1 MKIAINCIFC
11 QPKGGGIK
19 EYIVNL
25 TNNLALYDQ
34 DNTYILYV
42 LEDQLDYAQRT
53 LPKMF
58 KIKTVPF
65 KSDFLSVVKRSL
77 FSQRFWTKEEKTER
91 FDIFHSPFFHAPKMK
106 KAKLIL
112 TVHDLRLYRYP
123 KTYNPLRYIFLKRAV
138 KDAVHRADH
147 IISISNFTK
156 QDLVELCSVSS
167 KKITV
172 IHEAINREGFS
183 TKLLE
188 GYQLPEDYQ
197 YLASTRFLFSLG
209 HIEPRKNYQRLIEA
223 FKAIKAKEC
232 NTDIKLV
239 IAGKKYVDY
248 KDTIKLMKETPDVIY
263 LDFVPRELLLWLY
276 KNTSLFVL
284 PSIYE
289 GFGFPPLEAASMGT
303 ISAVSNVSSIPEV
316 CGDCAFYFNPY
327 DVDNMAATIDDAL
340 NNEEERLKKKNLLEM
355 QLNKTSWEQ
364 NAAKTIKLYEA
375 IGVRLKGIVSPP

>member
-25 TNNLALYDQ
+25 TNHIALCDQ

-42 LEDQLDYAQRT
+42 LEDQLEFAKKLLPQR
-53 LPKMF
+53 F
-58 KIKTVPF
+58 QIKVVPF

-123 KTYNPLRYIFLKRAV
+123 QTYNPLRYMFLKRAV
-138 KDAVHRADH
+138 KDAISRADH
-147 IISISNFTK
+147 IISISEFTK
-156 QDLVELCSVSS
+156 QEMVELCGVSPE
-167 KKITV
+167 KITV
-172 IHEAINREGFS
+172 IYEAVNRNAFS
-183 TKLLE
+183 EKQLE
-188 GYQLPEDYQ
+188 NYVLPKEYTELGQ
-197 YLASTRFLFSLG
+197 GRILFSLG
-209 HIEPRKNYQRLIEA
+209 HIEPRKNYLRLIEA
-223 FKAIKAKEC
+223 FKKLKEKEE
-232 NTDIKLV
+232 NQDLKLV

-248 KDTIKLMKETPDVIY
+248 INTIRLMEETPDVVY
-263 LDFVPRELLLWLY
+263 LDFIPRELLLWLY
-276 KNTSLFVL
+276 KNATLFVF
-284 PSIYE
+284 PSTYE

-327 DVDNMAATIDDAL
+327 DVDNMAATIEDAL
-340 NNEEERLKKKNLLEM
+340 NNAEGRQKKEKLLET

-364 NAAKTIKLYEA
+364 NAADTIKLYQT
-375 IGVRLKGIVSPP
+375 I

>member
-25 TNNLALYDQ
+25 TNHIALCDQ

-42 LEDQLDYAQRT
+42 LEDQLEFAKKLLPQR
-53 LPKMF
+53 F
-58 KIKTVPF
+58 QIKVVPF

-123 KTYNPLRYIFLKRAV
+123 QTYNPLRYMFLKRAV
-138 KDAVHRADH
+138 KDAISRADH
-147 IISISNFTK
+147 IISISEFTK
-156 QDLVELCSVSS
+156 QEMVELCGVSS
-167 KKITV
+167 EKITV
-172 IHEAINREGFS
+172 IYEAVNRNAFS
-183 TKLLE
+183 EKQLE
-188 GYQLPEDYQ
+188 NYVLPKEYTELGQ
-197 YLASTRFLFSLG
+197 GRILFSLG
-209 HIEPRKNYQRLIEA
+209 HIEPRKNYHRLIEA
-223 FKAIKAKEC
+223 FKKLKEKEE
-232 NTDIKLV
+232 NHDLKLV

-248 KDTIKLMKETPDVIY
+248 INTIRLMEETPDVVY
-263 LDFVPRELLLWLY
+263 LDFIPRELLLWLY
-276 KNTSLFVL
+276 KNATLFVF
-284 PSIYE
+284 PSTYE

-327 DVDNMAATIDDAL
+327 DVDNMAATIEDAL
-340 NNEEERLKKKNLLEM
+340 NNAEERQKKEKLLET

-364 NAAKTIKLYEA
+364 NAADTIKLYQT
-375 IGVRLKGIVSPP
+375 I

>member
-25 TNNLALYDQ
+25 TNHIALCDQ

-42 LEDQLDYAQRT
+42 LEDQLEFAKKLLPQR
-53 LPKMF
+53 F
-58 KIKTVPF
+58 QIKVVPF

-123 KTYNPLRYIFLKRAV
+123 QTYNPLRYMFLKRAV
-138 KDAVHRADH
+138 KDAISRADH
-147 IISISNFTK
+147 IISISEFTK
-156 QDLVELCSVSS
+156 QEMVELCGVSPE
-167 KKITV
+167 KITV
-172 IHEAINREGFS
+172 IYEAVNRNAFS
-183 TKLLE
+183 EKQLE
-188 GYQLPEDYQ
+188 NYVLPKEYTELGQ
-197 YLASTRFLFSLG
+197 GRILFSLG
-209 HIEPRKNYQRLIEA
+209 HIEPRKNYPRLIEA
-223 FKAIKAKEC
+223 FKKLKEKEE
-232 NTDIKLV
+232 NQDLKLV

-248 KDTIKLMKETPDVIY
+248 INTIRLMEETPDVVY
-263 LDFVPRELLLWLY
+263 LDFIPRELLLWLY
-276 KNTSLFVL
+276 KNATLFVF
-284 PSIYE
+284 PSTYE

-327 DVDNMAATIDDAL
+327 DVDNMAATIEDAL
-340 NNEEERLKKKNLLEM
+340 NNAEERQKKEKLLET

-364 NAAKTIKLYEA
+364 NAADTIKLYQT
-375 IGVRLKGIVSPP
+375 I

>member
-25 TNNLALYDQ
+25 TNHIALCDQ

-42 LEDQLDYAQRT
+42 LEDQLEFAKKLLPQR
-53 LPKMF
+53 F
-58 KIKTVPF
+58 QIKVVPF

-123 KTYNPLRYIFLKRAV
+123 QTYNPLRYMFLKRAV
-138 KDAVHRADH
+138 KDAISRADH
-147 IISISNFTK
+147 IISISEFTK
-156 QDLVELCSVSS
+156 QEMVELCGVSPE
-167 KKITV
+167 KITV
-172 IHEAINREGFS
+172 IYEAVNRNAFS
-183 TKLLE
+183 EKQLE
-188 GYQLPEDYQ
+188 NYVLPKEYTELGQ
-197 YLASTRFLFSLG
+197 GRILFSLG
-209 HIEPRKNYQRLIEA
+209 HIEPRKNYPRLIEA
-223 FKAIKAKEC
+223 FKKLKEKEESQ
-232 NTDIKLV
+232 DLKLV

-248 KDTIKLMKETPDVIY
+248 INTIRLMEETPDVVY
-263 LDFVPRELLLWLY
+263 LDFIPRELLLWLY
-276 KNTSLFVL
+276 KNATLFVF
-284 PSIYE
+284 PSTYE

-327 DVDNMAATIDDAL
+327 DVDNMAATIEDAL
-340 NNEEERLKKKNLLEM
+340 NNAEERQKKEKLLET

-364 NAAKTIKLYEA
+364 NAADTIKLYQT
-375 IGVRLKGIVSPP
+375 I

>member
-25 TNNLALYDQ
+25 TNHIALCDQ

-42 LEDQLDYAQRT
+42 LEDQLEFAKKLLPQR
-53 LPKMF
+53 F
-58 KIKTVPF
+58 QIKVVPF

-123 KTYNPLRYIFLKRAV
+123 QTYNPLRYMFLKRAV
-138 KDAVHRADH
+138 KDAISRADH
-147 IISISNFTK
+147 IISISEFTK
-156 QDLVELCSVSS
+156 QEMVELCGVSPE
-167 KKITV
+167 KITV
-172 IHEAINREGFS
+172 IYEAVNRNAFS
-183 TKLLE
+183 EKQLE
-188 GYQLPEDYQ
+188 NYVLPKEYTELGQ
-197 YLASTRFLFSLG
+197 GRILFSLG
-209 HIEPRKNYQRLIEA
+209 HIEPRKNYHRLIEA
-223 FKAIKAKEC
+223 FKKLKEKEE
-232 NTDIKLV
+232 NQDLKLV

-248 KDTIKLMKETPDVIY
+248 INTIRLMEETPDVVY
-263 LDFVPRELLLWLY
+263 LDFIPRELLLWLY
-276 KNTSLFVL
+276 KNATLFVF
-284 PSIYE
+284 PSTYE

-327 DVDNMAATIDDAL
+327 DVDNMAATIEDAL
-340 NNEEERLKKKNLLEM
+340 NNAEERQKKEKLLET

-364 NAAKTIKLYEA
+364 NAADTIKLYQT
-375 IGVRLKGIVSPP
+375 I

>member
-25 TNNLALYDQ
+25 TNHIALCDQ

-42 LEDQLDYAQRT
+42 LEDQLEFAKKLLPQR
-53 LPKMF
+53 F
-58 KIKTVPF
+58 QIKVVPF

-123 KTYNPLRYIFLKRAV
+123 QTYNPLRYMFLKRAV
-138 KDAVHRADH
+138 KDAISRADH
-147 IISISNFTK
+147 IISISEFTK
-156 QDLVELCSVSS
+156 QDMVELCGVSPE
-167 KKITV
+167 KITV
-172 IHEAINREGFS
+172 IYEAVNRNAFS
-183 TKLLE
+183 EKQLE
-188 GYQLPEDYQ
+188 NYVLPKEYTELGQ
-197 YLASTRFLFSLG
+197 GRILFSLG
-209 HIEPRKNYQRLIEA
+209 HIEPRKNYPRLIEA
-223 FKAIKAKEC
+223 FKKLKEKEE
-232 NTDIKLV
+232 NQDLKLV

-248 KDTIKLMKETPDVIY
+248 INTIRLMEETPDVVY
-263 LDFVPRELLLWLY
+263 LDFIPRELLLWLY
-276 KNTSLFVL
+276 KNATLFVF
-284 PSIYE
+284 PSTYE

-327 DVDNMAATIDDAL
+327 DVDNMAATIEDAL
-340 NNEEERLKKKNLLEM
+340 NNAEERQKKEKLLET

-364 NAAKTIKLYEA
+364 NAADTIKLYQT
-375 IGVRLKGIVSPP
+375 I

>member
-25 TNNLALYDQ
+25 TNHIALCDQ

-42 LEDQLDYAQRT
+42 LEDQLEFAKKLLPQR
-53 LPKMF
+53 F
-58 KIKTVPF
+58 QIKVVPF
-65 KSDFLSVVKRSL
+65 MSDFLSVVKRSL

-123 KTYNPLRYIFLKRAV
+123 QTYNPLRYMFLKRAV
-138 KDAVHRADH
+138 KDAISRADH
-147 IISISNFTK
+147 IISISEFTK
-156 QDLVELCSVSS
+156 QEMVELCGVSPE
-167 KKITV
+167 KITV
-172 IHEAINREGFS
+172 IYEAVNRNAFS
-183 TKLLE
+183 EKQLE
-188 GYQLPEDYQ
+188 NYVLPKEYTELGQ
-197 YLASTRFLFSLG
+197 GRILFSLG
-209 HIEPRKNYQRLIEA
+209 HIEPRKNYPRLIEA
-223 FKAIKAKEC
+223 FKKLKEKEE
-232 NTDIKLV
+232 NQDLKLV

-248 KDTIKLMKETPDVIY
+248 INTIRLMEETPDVVY
-263 LDFVPRELLLWLY
+263 LDFIPRELLLWLY
-276 KNTSLFVL
+276 KNATLFVF
-284 PSIYE
+284 PSTYE

-327 DVDNMAATIDDAL
+327 DVDNMAATIEDAL
-340 NNEEERLKKKNLLEM
+340 NNAEERQKKEKLLET

-364 NAAKTIKLYEA
+364 NAADTIKLYQT
-375 IGVRLKGIVSPP
+375 I

>member
-25 TNNLALYDQ
+25 TNHIALCDQ

-42 LEDQLDYAQRT
+42 LEDQLEFAKKMLPQR
-53 LPKMF
+53 F
-58 KIKTVPF
+58 QIKVVPF

-123 KTYNPLRYIFLKRAV
+123 QTYNPLRYMFLKRAV
-138 KDAVHRADH
+138 KDAISRADH
-147 IISISNFTK
+147 IISISEFTK
-156 QDLVELCSVSS
+156 QEMVELCGVSPE
-167 KKITV
+167 KITV
-172 IHEAINREGFS
+172 IYEAVNRNAFS
-183 TKLLE
+183 EKQLE
-188 GYQLPEDYQ
+188 NYVLPKEYTELGQ
-197 YLASTRFLFSLG
+197 GRILFSLG
-209 HIEPRKNYQRLIEA
+209 HIEPRKNYPRLIEA
-223 FKAIKAKEC
+223 FKKLKEKEE
-232 NTDIKLV
+232 NQDLKLV

-248 KDTIKLMKETPDVIY
+248 INTIRLMEETPDVVY
-263 LDFVPRELLLWLY
+263 LDFIPRELLLWLY
-276 KNTSLFVL
+276 KNATLFVF
-284 PSIYE
+284 PSTYE

-340 NNEEERLKKKNLLEM
+340 NNAEERQKKEKLLET

-364 NAAKTIKLYEA
+364 NAADTIKLYQT
-375 IGVRLKGIVSPP
+375 I

>member
-156 QDLVELCSVSS
+156 QDLVELCSVSPE
-167 KKITV
+167 KITV

-223 FKAIKAKEC
+223 FKAIKTKEC

>member
-25 TNNLALYDQ
+25 TNHIALCDQ

-42 LEDQLDYAQRT
+42 LEDQLEFAKKLLPQR
-53 LPKMF
+53 F
-58 KIKTVPF
+58 RIKVVPF

-123 KTYNPLRYIFLKRAV
+123 QTYNPLRYMFLKRAV
-138 KDAVHRADH
+138 KDAISRADH
-147 IISISNFTK
+147 IISISEFTK
-156 QDLVELCSVSS
+156 QEMVELCGVSPE
-167 KKITV
+167 KITV
-172 IHEAINREGFS
+172 IYEAVNRNAFS
-183 TKLLE
+183 EKQLE
-188 GYQLPEDYQ
+188 NYVLPKEYTELGQ
-197 YLASTRFLFSLG
+197 GRILFSLG
-209 HIEPRKNYQRLIEA
+209 HIEPRKNYPRLIEA
-223 FKAIKAKEC
+223 FKKLKEKEE
-232 NTDIKLV
+232 NQDLKLV

-248 KDTIKLMKETPDVIY
+248 INTIRLMEETPDVVY
-263 LDFVPRELLLWLY
+263 LDFIPRELLLWLY
-276 KNTSLFVL
+276 KNATLFVF
-284 PSIYE
+284 PSTYE

-327 DVDNMAATIDDAL
+327 DVDNMAATIEDAL
-340 NNEEERLKKKNLLEM
+340 NNAEERQKKEKLLET

-364 NAAKTIKLYEA
+364 NAADTIKLYQT
-375 IGVRLKGIVSPP
+375 I

>member
-25 TNNLALYDQ
+25 TNHIALCDQ

-42 LEDQLDYAQRT
+42 LEDQLEFAKKLLPQR
-53 LPKMF
+53 F
-58 KIKTVPF
+58 QIKVVPF

-123 KTYNPLRYIFLKRAV
+123 QTYNPLRYMFLKRAV
-138 KDAVHRADH
+138 KDAISRADH
-147 IISISNFTK
+147 IISISEFTK
-156 QDLVELCSVSS
+156 QEMAELCGVSPE
-167 KKITV
+167 KITV
-172 IHEAINREGFS
+172 IYEAVNRNAFS
-183 TKLLE
+183 EKQLE
-188 GYQLPEDYQ
+188 NYVLPKEYTELGQ
-197 YLASTRFLFSLG
+197 GRILFSLG
-209 HIEPRKNYQRLIEA
+209 HIEPRKNYPRLIEA
-223 FKAIKAKEC
+223 FKKLKEKEE
-232 NTDIKLV
+232 NHDLKLV

-248 KDTIKLMKETPDVIY
+248 INTIRLMEETPDVVY
-263 LDFVPRELLLWLY
+263 LDFIPRELLLWLY
-276 KNTSLFVL
+276 KNATLFVF
-284 PSIYE
+284 PSTYE

-327 DVDNMAATIDDAL
+327 DVDNMAATIEDAL
-340 NNEEERLKKKNLLEM
+340 NNAEERQKKEKLLET

-364 NAAKTIKLYEA
+364 NAADTIKLYQT
-375 IGVRLKGIVSPP
+375 I

>member
-25 TNNLALYDQ
+25 TNHIALCDQ

-42 LEDQLDYAQRT
+42 LEDQLEFAKKLLPQR
-53 LPKMF
+53 F
-58 KIKTVPF
+58 QIKVVPF

-123 KTYNPLRYIFLKRAV
+123 QTYNPLRYMFLKRAV
-138 KDAVHRADH
+138 KDAISRADH
-147 IISISNFTK
+147 IISISEFTK
-156 QDLVELCSVSS
+156 QEMVELCGVSPE
-167 KKITV
+167 KITV
-172 IHEAINREGFS
+172 IYEAVNRNAFS
-183 TKLLE
+183 EKQLE
-188 GYQLPEDYQ
+188 NYVLPKEYTELGQ
-197 YLASTRFLFSLG
+197 GRILFSLG
-209 HIEPRKNYQRLIEA
+209 HIEPRKNYPRLIEA
-223 FKAIKAKEC
+223 FKKLKEKEE
-232 NTDIKLV
+232 NQDLKLV

-248 KDTIKLMKETPDVIY
+248 INTIRLMEETPDVVY
-263 LDFVPRELLLWLY
+263 LDFIPRELLLWLY
-276 KNTSLFVL
+276 KNATLFVF
-284 PSIYE
+284 PSTYE

-327 DVDNMAATIDDAL
+327 DVDNMAATIEDAL
-340 NNEEERLKKKNLLEM
+340 NNAEGRQKKEKLLET

-364 NAAKTIKLYEA
+364 NAADTIKLYQT
-375 IGVRLKGIVSPP
+375 I

>member
-25 TNNLALYDQ
+25 TNHIALCDQ
-34 DNTYILYV
+34 DKTYILYV
-42 LEDQLDYAQRT
+42 LEDQLEFAKKLLPQR
-53 LPKMF
+53 F
-58 KIKTVPF
+58 QIKVVPF

-123 KTYNPLRYIFLKRAV
+123 QTYNPLRYMFLKRAV
-138 KDAVHRADH
+138 KDAISRADH
-147 IISISNFTK
+147 IISISEFTK
-156 QDLVELCSVSS
+156 QEMVELCGVSPE
-167 KKITV
+167 KITV
-172 IHEAINREGFS
+172 IYEAVNRNAFS
-183 TKLLE
+183 EKQLE
-188 GYQLPEDYQ
+188 NYVLPKEYTELGQ
-197 YLASTRFLFSLG
+197 GRILFSLG
-209 HIEPRKNYQRLIEA
+209 HIEPRKNYPRLIEA
-223 FKAIKAKEC
+223 FKKLKEKEE
-232 NTDIKLV
+232 NQDLKLV

-248 KDTIKLMKETPDVIY
+248 INTIRLMEETPDVVY
-263 LDFVPRELLLWLY
+263 LDFIPRELLLWLY
-276 KNTSLFVL
+276 KNATLFVF
-284 PSIYE
+284 PSTYE

-327 DVDNMAATIDDAL
+327 DVDNMAATIEDAL
-340 NNEEERLKKKNLLEM
+340 NNAEGRQKKEKLLET

-364 NAAKTIKLYEA
+364 NAADTIKLYQT
-375 IGVRLKGIVSPP
+375 I

>member
-25 TNNLALYDQ
+25 TNHIALCDQ

-42 LEDQLDYAQRT
+42 LEDQLEFAKKLLPQR
-53 LPKMF
+53 F
-58 KIKTVPF
+58 QIKVVPF

-123 KTYNPLRYIFLKRAV
+123 QTYNPLRYMFLKRAV
-138 KDAVHRADH
+138 KDAISRADH
-147 IISISNFTK
+147 IISISEFTK
-156 QDLVELCSVSS
+156 QEMVELCGVSPE
-167 KKITV
+167 KITV
-172 IHEAINREGFS
+172 IYEAVNRNAFS
-183 TKLLE
+183 EKQLE
-188 GYQLPEDYQ
+188 NYVLPKEYTELGQ
-197 YLASTRFLFSLG
+197 GRILFSLG
-209 HIEPRKNYQRLIEA
+209 HIEPRKNYPRLIEA
-223 FKAIKAKEC
+223 FKKLKEKEE
-232 NTDIKLV
+232 NHDLKLV

-248 KDTIKLMKETPDVIY
+248 INTIRLMEETPDVVY
-263 LDFVPRELLLWLY
+263 LDFIPRELLLWLY
-276 KNTSLFVL
+276 KNATLFVF
-284 PSIYE
+284 PSTYE

-340 NNEEERLKKKNLLEM
+340 NNAEERQKKEKLLET

-364 NAAKTIKLYEA
+364 NAADTIKLYQT
-375 IGVRLKGIVSPP
+375 I

>member
-25 TNNLALYDQ
+25 TNHIALCDQ

-42 LEDQLDYAQRT
+42 LEDQLEFAKKLLPQR
-53 LPKMF
+53 F
-58 KIKTVPF
+58 QIKVVPF

-123 KTYNPLRYIFLKRAV
+123 QTYNPLRYMFLKRAV
-138 KDAVHRADH
+138 KDAISRADH
-147 IISISNFTK
+147 IISISEFTK
-156 QDLVELCSVSS
+156 QEMVELCGVSPE
-167 KKITV
+167 KITV
-172 IHEAINREGFS
+172 IYEAVNRNAFS
-183 TKLLE
+183 EKQLE
-188 GYQLPEDYQ
+188 NYVLPKEYTELGQ
-197 YLASTRFLFSLG
+197 GRILFSLG
-209 HIEPRKNYQRLIEA
+209 HIEPRKNYPRLIEA
-223 FKAIKAKEC
+223 FKKLKEKEE
-232 NTDIKLV
+232 NHDLKLV

-248 KDTIKLMKETPDVIY
+248 INTIRLMEETPDVVY
-263 LDFVPRELLLWLY
+263 LDFIPRELLLWLY
-276 KNTSLFVL
+276 KNATLFVF
-284 PSIYE
+284 PSTYE

-327 DVDNMAATIDDAL
+327 DVDNMAATIEDAL
-340 NNEEERLKKKNLLEM
+340 NNAEERQKKEKLLET

-364 NAAKTIKLYEA
+364 NAADTIKLYQT
-375 IGVRLKGIVSPP
+375 I

>member
-25 TNNLALYDQ
+25 TNHIALCDQ

-42 LEDQLDYAQRT
+42 LEDQLEFAKKLLPQR
-53 LPKMF
+53 F
-58 KIKTVPF
+58 QIKVVPF

-123 KTYNPLRYIFLKRAV
+123 QTYNPLRYMFLKRAV
-138 KDAVHRADH
+138 KDAISRADH
-147 IISISNFTK
+147 IISISEFTK
-156 QDLVELCSVSS
+156 QEMVELCGVSPE
-167 KKITV
+167 KITV
-172 IHEAINREGFS
+172 IYEAVNRNAFS
-183 TKLLE
+183 EKQLE
-188 GYQLPEDYQ
+188 NYVLPKEYTELGQ
-197 YLASTRFLFSLG
+197 GRILFSLG
-209 HIEPRKNYQRLIEA
+209 HIEPRKKYPRLIEA
-223 FKAIKAKEC
+223 FKKLKEKEE
-232 NTDIKLV
+232 NQDLKLV

-248 KDTIKLMKETPDVIY
+248 INTIRLMEETPDVVY
-263 LDFVPRELLLWLY
+263 LDFIPRELLLWLY
-276 KNTSLFVL
+276 KNATLFVF
-284 PSIYE
+284 PSTYE

-327 DVDNMAATIDDAL
+327 DVDNMAATIEDAL
-340 NNEEERLKKKNLLEM
+340 NNAEERQKKEKLLET

-364 NAAKTIKLYEA
+364 NAADTIKLYQT
-375 IGVRLKGIVSPP
+375 I

>member
-11 QPKGGGIK
+11 QPKGGCIK

-25 TNNLALYDQ
+25 TNHIALCDQ

-42 LEDQLDYAQRT
+42 LEDQLEFAKKLLPQR
-53 LPKMF
+53 F
-58 KIKTVPF
+58 QIKVVPF

-123 KTYNPLRYIFLKRAV
+123 QTYNPLRYMFLKRAV
-138 KDAVHRADH
+138 KDAISRADH
-147 IISISNFTK
+147 IISISEFTK
-156 QDLVELCSVSS
+156 QEMVELCGVSPE
-167 KKITV
+167 KITV
-172 IHEAINREGFS
+172 IYEAVNRNAFS
-183 TKLLE
+183 EKQLE
-188 GYQLPEDYQ
+188 NYVLPKEYTELGQ
-197 YLASTRFLFSLG
+197 GRILFSLG
-209 HIEPRKNYQRLIEA
+209 HIEPRKNYPRLIEA
-223 FKAIKAKEC
+223 FKKLKEKEE
-232 NTDIKLV
+232 NQDLKLV

-248 KDTIKLMKETPDVIY
+248 INTIRLMEETPDVVY
-263 LDFVPRELLLWLY
+263 LDFIPRELLLWLY
-276 KNTSLFVL
+276 KNATLFVF
-284 PSIYE
+284 PSTYE

-327 DVDNMAATIDDAL
+327 DVDNMAATIEDAL
-340 NNEEERLKKKNLLEM
+340 NNAEERQKKEKLLET

-364 NAAKTIKLYEA
+364 NAADTIKLYQT
-375 IGVRLKGIVSPP
+375 I

>member
-25 TNNLALYDQ
+25 TNHIALCDQ

-42 LEDQLDYAQRT
+42 LEDQLEFAKKLLPQR
-53 LPKMF
+53 F
-58 KIKTVPF
+58 QIKVVPF

-123 KTYNPLRYIFLKRAV
+123 QTYNPLRYMFLKRAV
-138 KDAVHRADH
+138 KDAISRADH
-147 IISISNFTK
+147 IISISEFTK
-156 QDLVELCSVSS
+156 QEMVELCGVSPE
-167 KKITV
+167 KITV
-172 IHEAINREGFS
+172 IYEAVNRNAFS
-183 TKLLE
+183 EKQLE
-188 GYQLPEDYQ
+188 NYVLPKEYTELGQ
-197 YLASTRFLFSLG
+197 GRILFSLG
-209 HIEPRKNYQRLIEA
+209 HIEPRKNYPRLIEA
-223 FKAIKAKEC
+223 FKKLKEKEE
-232 NTDIKLV
+232 NQDLKLV

-248 KDTIKLMKETPDVIY
+248 INTIRLMEETPDVVY
-263 LDFVPRELLLWLY
+263 LDFIPRELLLWLY
-276 KNTSLFVL
+276 KNATLFVF
-284 PSIYE
+284 PSTYE

-327 DVDNMAATIDDAL
+327 DIDNMAATIDDAL
-340 NNEEERLKKKNLLEM
+340 NNAEERQKKEKLLET

-364 NAAKTIKLYEA
+364 NAADTIKLYQT
-375 IGVRLKGIVSPP
+375 I

>member
-25 TNNLALYDQ
+25 TNHIALCDQ

-42 LEDQLDYAQRT
+42 LEDQLEFAKKLLPQR
-53 LPKMF
+53 F
-58 KIKTVPF
+58 QIKVVPF

-112 TVHDLRLYRYP
+112 TVHDLRLYHYP
-123 KTYNPLRYIFLKRAV
+123 QTYNPLRYMFLKRAV
-138 KDAVHRADH
+138 KDAISRADH
-147 IISISNFTK
+147 IISISEFTK
-156 QDLVELCSVSS
+156 QEMVELCGVSPE
-167 KKITV
+167 KITV
-172 IHEAINREGFS
+172 IYEAVNRNAFS
-183 TKLLE
+183 EKQLE
-188 GYQLPEDYQ
+188 NYVLPKEYTELGQ
-197 YLASTRFLFSLG
+197 GRILFSLG
-209 HIEPRKNYQRLIEA
+209 HIEPRKNYPRLIEA
-223 FKAIKAKEC
+223 FKKLKEKEE
-232 NTDIKLV
+232 NQDLKLV

-248 KDTIKLMKETPDVIY
+248 INTIRLMEETPDVVY
-263 LDFVPRELLLWLY
+263 LDFIPRELLLWLY
-276 KNTSLFVL
+276 KNATLFVF
-284 PSIYE
+284 PSTYE

-327 DVDNMAATIDDAL
+327 DVDNMAATIEDAL
-340 NNEEERLKKKNLLEM
+340 NNAEGRQKKEKLLET

-364 NAAKTIKLYEA
+364 NAADTIKLYQT
-375 IGVRLKGIVSPP
+375 I